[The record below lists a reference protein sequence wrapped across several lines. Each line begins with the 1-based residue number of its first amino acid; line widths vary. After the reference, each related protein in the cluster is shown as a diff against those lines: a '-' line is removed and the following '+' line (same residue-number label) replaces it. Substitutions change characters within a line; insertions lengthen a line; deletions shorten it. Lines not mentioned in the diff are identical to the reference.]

1 MTAKTKLA
9 LSIITALLLTTTLSA
24 QQNASIFVEVKGD
37 VKVADMVQKHIEFNE
52 RVQTIPGYRI
62 QIASLSGANSKDRA
76 FELRDRFVA
85 EHSELQAYII
95 FDEPNFKVKVGD
107 FRTRLEAYRFLQSIK
122 ETYGG
127 YIIKDNI
134 YPAPLD
140 FNDLVP
146 ESEDDF

>member
-76 FELRDRFVA
+76 FEQRDRFVA
-85 EHSELQAYII
+85 ENSELQAYIN
-95 FDEPNFKVKVGD
+95 FD
-107 FRTRLEAYRFLQSIK
+107 
-122 ETYGG
+122 
-127 YIIKDNI
+127 
-134 YPAPLD
+134 
-140 FNDLVP
+140 
-146 ESEDDF
+146 